1 MRRHIHTCTLL
12 LAVAL
17 LLLSSCAKRP
27 DIPSSSKEAKC
38 QPAIFPDYCDV
49 TVPCNIAPLNFMLP
63 ASEYEACVARIST
76 PDGWQQTYGEG
87 VKVQIPESEWH
98 AMLDASKGK
107 SIKVEVWGKRK
118 EERGE
123 SRKEGEWLA
132 FSPFEIHI
140 AEQPIDEYLSYRLIE
155 PSYIVYDYMEIAQ
168 RNLTS
173 FEETQIFNNKVSCDD
188 PKGQCINCHSY
199 QNYKTDNMLFHARVT
214 RGGTVIVN
222 DGKISKVDLK
232 RDYTISAGVY
242 PAWHPTAK
250 LIAFSTNQTH
260 QVFHTANPNKVEVFD
275 TASDLILYD
284 VATDSVS
291 IISNDPDL
299 LEVFPTW
306 SPDGKYLYYCKSVPL
321 PEEVADEDIRSTY
334 QNIQYNLYRRP
345 FDVAS
350 HSFGEEELVY
360 DAASSNKSV
369 TLPRISP
376 DGRYL
381 LFAEGQY
388 GCFHIWHHDADIYLM
403 DLDSVECR
411 TENAEFATALDRRA
425 DSTAV
430 ATSTLNTLNSS
441 LTACPL
447 DELNSEG
454 YAESYPTWS
463 SNGHW
468 IMCAS
473 RRIDGN
479 YSRVYIAYF
488 NNGNAEKAFL
498 LPQEDPEH
506 NTFRLKSYNRPEFMV
521 EPVSISVDEF
531 SKVFK

>member
-1 MRRHIHTCTLL
+1 MKRLRIILLAWGILL
-12 LAVAL
+12 LASCVNHPDVPV
-17 LLLSSCAKRP
+17 SSR
-27 DIPSSSKEAKC
+27 DAKC
-38 QPAIFPDYCDV
+38 WPTIFPDYNDV
-49 TVPCNIAPLNFMLP
+49 TVPCNIAPLNFMLS
-63 ASEYEACVARIST
+63 ADEYEACVARIST
-76 PDGWQQTYGEG
+76 PDGMQQTYGNG
-87 VKVQIPESEWH
+87 VKVLIPEEEWH
-98 AMLDASKGK
+98 AMLLAAKGR
-107 SIKVEVWGKRK
+107 SIKVEVWGKK
-118 EERGE
+118 AD
-123 SRKEGEWLA
+123 EWLA
-132 FSPFEIHI
+132 FTPFEIHI

-168 RNLTS
+168 RNLSS
-173 FEETQIFNNKVSCDD
+173 FEEKQIFNNKVACDN

-199 QNYKTDNMLFHARVT
+199 QNYKTDNMLFHARAT

-250 LIAFSTNQTH
+250 LIAFSTNETH
-260 QVFHTANPNKVEVFD
+260 QVFHTANANKVEVFD
-275 TASDLILYD
+275 TASDLVLYD

-291 IISNDPDL
+291 IISNDSTL

-321 PEEVADEDIRSTY
+321 PEEMHDKDIRTTF
-334 QNIQYNLYRRP
+334 QKVQYNVYRRA

-350 HSFGEEELVY
+350 HAFGDEELVY
-360 DAASSNKSV
+360 DAASHDKSA

-388 GCFHIWHHDADIYLM
+388 GCFHIWYHDADIVCLP
-403 DLDSVECR
+403 LHEEGNSR
-411 TENAEFATALDRRA
+411 
-425 DSTAV
+425 
-430 ATSTLNTLNSS
+430 LNLNRLNSK
-441 LTACPL
+441 
-447 DELNSEG
+447 G
-454 YAESYPTWS
+454 FAESYPTWS

-473 RRIDGN
+473 RRDDGN

-488 NNGNAEKAFL
+488 NNGKVAKAFL
-498 LPQEDPEH
+498 LPQEDPEQ
-506 NTFRLKSYNRPEFMV
+506 NTFRLKSYNRPEFMI
-521 EPVSISVDEF
+521 EPVKIGVDEF
-531 SKVFK
+531 SRVFF

>member
-1 MRRHIHTCTLL
+1 MKRLRIILLAWGILL
-12 LAVAL
+12 LASCVNHPDVPA
-17 LLLSSCAKRP
+17 SSR
-27 DIPSSSKEAKC
+27 DAKC
-38 QPAIFPDYCDV
+38 WPTIFPDYNDV
-49 TVPCNIAPLNFMLP
+49 TVPCNIAPLNFMLS
-63 ASEYEACVARIST
+63 ADEYEACVARIST
-76 PDGWQQTYGEG
+76 PDGMQHTYGNG
-87 VKVQIPESEWH
+87 VKVLIPEEEWH
-98 AMLDASKGK
+98 AMLLAAKGR
-107 SIKVEVWGKRK
+107 SIKVEVWGKK
-118 EERGE
+118 AD
-123 SRKEGEWLA
+123 EWLA
-132 FSPFEIHI
+132 FTPFEIHI

-168 RNLTS
+168 RNLSS
-173 FEETQIFNNKVSCDD
+173 FEEKQIFNNKVACDN

-199 QNYKTDNMLFHARVT
+199 QNYKTDNMLFHASAT

-250 LIAFSTNQTH
+250 LIAFSTNETH
-260 QVFHTANPNKVEVFD
+260 QVFHTANANKVEVFD
-275 TASDLILYD
+275 TASDLVLYD

-291 IISNDPDL
+291 IISNDSTL

-321 PEEVADEDIRSTY
+321 PEEMHDKDIRTTF
-334 QNIQYNLYRRP
+334 QKVQYNVYRRA

-350 HSFGEEELVY
+350 HAFGDEELVY
-360 DAASSNKSV
+360 DAASHDKSA

-388 GCFHIWHHDADIYLM
+388 GCFHIWHHDADIVCLP
-403 DLDSVECR
+403 LHEEGNSR
-411 TENAEFATALDRRA
+411 
-425 DSTAV
+425 
-430 ATSTLNTLNSS
+430 LNLNRLNSK
-441 LTACPL
+441 
-447 DELNSEG
+447 G
-454 YAESYPTWS
+454 FAESYPTWS

-473 RRIDGN
+473 RRDDGN

-488 NNGNAEKAFL
+488 NKGKVGKAFM
-498 LPQEDPEH
+498 LPQEDPEQ
-506 NTFRLKSYNRPEFMV
+506 NITRLKSYNRPEFMI
-521 EPVSISVDEF
+521 EPVKIGVDEF
-531 SKVFK
+531 SRVFF

>member
-1 MRRHIHTCTLL
+1 MKRLRIILLAWGILL
-12 LAVAL
+12 LASCVNHPDVPA
-17 LLLSSCAKRP
+17 SSR
-27 DIPSSSKEAKC
+27 DAKC
-38 QPAIFPDYCDV
+38 WPTIFPDYNDV
-49 TVPCNIAPLNFMLP
+49 TVPCNIAPLNFMLS
-63 ASEYEACVARIST
+63 ADEYEACVARIST
-76 PDGWQQTYGEG
+76 PDGMQQTYGNG
-87 VKVQIPESEWH
+87 VKVLIPEEDWH
-98 AMLDASKGK
+98 AMLLAAKGR
-107 SIKVEVWGKRK
+107 SIKVEVWGKK
-118 EERGE
+118 AD
-123 SRKEGEWLA
+123 EWLA
-132 FSPFEIHI
+132 FTPFEIHI

-168 RNLTS
+168 RNLSS
-173 FEETQIFNNKVSCDD
+173 FEEKQIFNNKVACDN

-199 QNYKTDNMLFHARVT
+199 QNYKTDNMLFHARAT

-250 LIAFSTNQTH
+250 LIAFSTNETH
-260 QVFHTANPNKVEVFD
+260 QVFHTANANKVEVFD
-275 TASDLILYD
+275 TASDLVLYD

-291 IISNDPDL
+291 IISNDSTL

-321 PEEVADEDIRSTY
+321 PEEMHDKDIRTTF
-334 QNIQYNLYRRP
+334 QKVQYNVYRRA

-350 HSFGEEELVY
+350 HAFGDEELLY
-360 DAASSNKSV
+360 DAASHDKSA

-388 GCFHIWHHDADIYLM
+388 GCFHIWHHDADIVCLP
-403 DLDSVECR
+403 LHEEGNSR
-411 TENAEFATALDRRA
+411 
-425 DSTAV
+425 
-430 ATSTLNTLNSS
+430 LNLNRLNSK
-441 LTACPL
+441 
-447 DELNSEG
+447 G
-454 YAESYPTWS
+454 FAESYPTWS

-473 RRIDGN
+473 RRDDGN

-488 NNGNAEKAFL
+488 NKGKVGKAFM
-498 LPQEDPEH
+498 LPQEDPEQ
-506 NTFRLKSYNRPEFMV
+506 NITRLKSYNRPEFMI
-521 EPVSISVDEF
+521 EPVKIGVDEF
-531 SKVFK
+531 SRVFF